1 MAELI
6 IIRHGQASFG
16 AANYDKLSDLG
27 HVQSALVG
35 KALKTRNWT
44 PDRVVI
50 GAQVRHRETL
60 EGMGYADGEIEVDA
74 GFNEYN
80 FHDLLLARFDGNI
93 PDLILGDRK
102 THFRTLR
109 ETVFEWQAG
118 GLPNAAESWLD
129 FTTRIEN
136 ALTKATRDGAEK
148 ILVVSSG
155 GIIGQITADTVGG
168 PAKMMMTLNL
178 QIKNTAINK
187 YIVSGPKRYLH
198 EFNATPHLDTQENA
212 DKLTYS

>member
-27 HVQSALVG
+27 HAQSALVG
-35 KALKTRNWT
+35 QALKTRNWT
-44 PDRVVI
+44 PDRIVI
-50 GAQVRHRETL
+50 GGQVRHRETL
-60 EGMGYADGEIEVDA
+60 EGMGFTSGEIEVDA
-74 GFNEYN
+74 GFNEYD
-80 FHDLLLARFDGNI
+80 FHDLLLARYDGNV

-109 ETVFEWQAG
+109 ETVG
-118 GLPNAAESWLD
+118 GLPNASESWID

-136 ALTKATRDGAEK
+136 ALVKATREGAEK
-148 ILVVSSG
+148 VMVVSSG
-155 GIIGQITADTVGG
+155 GVIGQITADTVGG

-187 YIVSGPKRYLH
+187 FIVSGD
-198 EFNATPHLDTQENA
+198 TPENA

>member
-1 MAELI
+1 VAELI
-6 IIRHGQASFG
+6 VIRHGQASFG

-35 KALKTRNWT
+35 EALKTRGWV

-50 GAQVRHRETL
+50 GGQVRHRETL

-74 GFNEYN
+74 GFNEYD
-80 FHDLLLARFDGNI
+80 FHDLLLARYDGKV

-109 ETVFEWQAG
+109 ETVFEWQADT
-118 GLPNAAESWLD
+118 LPNASESWLE

-136 ALTKATRDGAEK
+136 ALTKATREGAEK

-155 GIIGQITADTVGG
+155 GVIGQITADTVGG

-187 YIVSGPKRYLH
+187 FIVSGPKRFLH
-198 EFNATPHLDTQENA
+198 EFNATPHLDVPDHA

>member
-16 AANYDKLSDLG
+16 AENYDKLSDLG

-35 KALKTRNWT
+35 KALQTRGWI

-50 GAQVRHRETL
+50 GGQVRHRETL
-60 EGMGYADGEIEVDA
+60 NGMGLSDAEVDS
-74 GFNEYN
+74 GFNEYD
-80 FHDLLLARFDGNI
+80 FHDLLLARFDGDVPN
-93 PDLILGDRK
+93 PILGDRK
-102 THFRTLR
+102 THFRSLR

-118 GLPNAAESWLD
+118 GLPNATESWLD

-136 ALTKATRDGAEK
+136 ALTKATRDGAER

-155 GIIGQITADTVGG
+155 GVIGQITADTVGG

-187 YIVSGPKRYLH
+187 FIISGSKRFLH
-198 EFNATPHLDTQENA
+198 EFNATPHLDVPEHA